1 MVLQRALDVAN
12 VPVTEAR
19 TIYAGCIDKGSK
31 PSVDENKRLQDF
43 LFRAVSK
50 QAGDMGLAVH
60 IHTGI
65 GADPYFNISGA
76 NPLLLESV
84 FNDVNLRHTN
94 FVMLHGGWPFEREAG
109 VMLIKPNV
117 YADFS
122 SQTFLR
128 STQALSEVL
137 KAWLEWY
144 PDKVLFGTDAYPD
157 NIPLANWEEKVW
169 LTTRSS
175 RLALGLALSRMMWE
189 GQINRTRAEEL
200 AWMVLRDNALR
211 LYDIEIN

>member
-1 MVLQRALDVAN
+1 MYTQCVNSGRFSA
-12 VPVTEAR
+12 E
-19 TIYAGCIDKGSK
+19 
-31 PSVDENKRLQDF
+31 ENKVLQDF
-43 LFRAVSK
+43 LFRAISRE
-50 QAGDMGLAVH
+50 AGDMGLAVH

-84 FNDVNLRHTN
+84 FNDIDLSHTN

-137 KAWLEWY
+137 QAWLEWY
-144 PDKVLFGTDAYPD
+144 PEKVLFGTDAYSD
-157 NIPLANWEEKVW
+157 DTPLANWEEKLW

-175 RLALGLALSRMMWE
+175 REALVLALTRMVQA
-189 GQINRTRAEEL
+189 GQITRVRAIDL
-200 AWMVLRDNALR
+200 ATMVLRENALR
-211 LYDIEIN
+211 LYKIDMCQSK